1 MIIQTIKILIKIQK
15 RMEIKLKIKALSLSN
30 KPGKDVELN
39 EKVFGVDPR
48 ADVMARVVR
57 WQLAKRRLG
66 NHSVKTRSEVK
77 MTTAKMY
84 KQKGTGKARHGSGAV
99 SQFRGGG
106 MAHGPVVHSHSHSL
120 NKKIKLLGL
129 KSALSDKF
137 KLGKLTIL
145 EGSKCDGKSSS
156 LKKKLDIMGL
166 QNVLIISSKDIDQ
179 NFIRAASNIMNIDV
193 LSYEGLNVYDI
204 VRKENLVIIDDAVKF
219 VEERLL

>member
-1 MIIQTIKILIKIQK
+1 MKIQK
-15 RMEIKLKIKALSLSN
+15 RMEIKLKIKALNLSN
-30 KPGKDVELN
+30 KPGKDVELS
-39 EKVFGVDPR
+39 EKVFGVVPR
-48 ADVMARVVR
+48 ADIMARVVR

-129 KSALSDKF
+129 KSALSDKY
-137 KLGKLTIL
+137 KLGKLIVL

-156 LKKKLDIMGL
+156 LKKNLDVMGL
-166 QNVLIISSKDIDQ
+166 QNALVISGKNIDQ

-204 VRKENLVIIDDAVKF
+204 VRKENLVIIDDAIKF
-219 VEERLL
+219 VEERLT

>member
-1 MIIQTIKILIKIQK
+1 
-15 RMEIKLKIKALSLSN
+15 MEIKLKIKSLSLSN
-30 KPGKDVELN
+30 KPGKDIDLN
-39 EKVFGVDPR
+39 EDIFGVVPR
-48 ADVMARVVR
+48 SDVMARVIR

-84 KQKGTGKARHGSGAV
+84 KQKGTGKARHGSGSV

-129 KSALSDKF
+129 KSALSDKL

-156 LKKKLDIMGL
+156 LKKKLDVMGL
-166 QNVLIISSKDIDQ
+166 QNVLFISGKDIDQ

-193 LSYEGLNVYDI
+193 LPYNGLNVYDI
-204 VRKENLVIIDDAVKF
+204 VRKENLVIIDDALKF
-219 VEERLL
+219 IQERLL

>member
-1 MIIQTIKILIKIQK
+1 M
-15 RMEIKLKIKALSLSN
+15 KIKSLSLSN
-30 KPGKDVELN
+30 KPGKDIELN

-48 ADVMARVVR
+48 ADIMARVVR

-120 NKKIKLLGL
+120 NKKIKSIGL
-129 KSALSDKF
+129 KSALSDKL

-156 LKKKLDIMGL
+156 LKKKLDVMGL
-166 QNVLIISSKDIDQ
+166 ENVLIILGKNIDQ
-179 NFIRAASNIMNIDV
+179 NFIRAANNIMNIDV

-204 VRKENLVIIDDAVKF
+204 VRKENLVIIDDAVKY

>member
-1 MIIQTIKILIKIQK
+1 
-15 RMEIKLKIKALSLSN
+15 MEIKLKIKSLSLSN
-30 KPGKDVELN
+30 KPGKDIELN

-48 ADVMARVVR
+48 ADIMARVVR

-66 NHSVKTRSEVK
+66 NHSVQTRSDVK

-106 MAHGPVVHSHSHSL
+106 MAHGPVVHSHYHSL
-120 NKKIKLLGL
+120 NKKIKVLGL

-137 KLGKLTIL
+137 KLGRLTIL
-145 EGSKCDGKSSS
+145 EGSKCDGKSST
-156 LKKKLDIMGL
+156 LKKKLDVMGL
-166 QNVLIISSKDIDQ
+166 ENVLIISGKDIDQ
-179 NFIRAASNIMNIDV
+179 NFIRAANNIMNIDV

-204 VRKENLVIIDDAVKF
+204 VRKENLVIIDDAVKY

>member
-1 MIIQTIKILIKIQK
+1 
-15 RMEIKLKIKALSLSN
+15 MEIKLKIKSLSLSN
-30 KPGKDVELN
+30 KPGKDIELS
-39 EKVFGVDPR
+39 EKVFGVNPR
-48 ADVMARVVR
+48 PDVMARVVR

-66 NHSVKTRSEVK
+66 NHSVQTRSEVK

-129 KSALSDKF
+129 KSALSDKL
-137 KLGKLTIL
+137 KLGKLIIL

-166 QNVLIISSKDIDQ
+166 QNALFISGKDVDQ